1 MIITS
6 SFEQASPDF
15 EHMMAFIR
23 ERGRGPDD
31 RRRPRVWDTANH
43 TRIGFR
49 ETGARVRCLGSDP
62 ARAHGLAPPLV
73 LAHEPSQWGA
83 QGEAMRSALRTGMG
97 KVRAS
102 RLIALGTRSKNQLH
116 WFGKMLAGGAAYA
129 PCQKTL

>member
-73 LAHEPSQWGA
+73 LAHEPSNRHSGVPKA
-83 QGEAMRSALRTGMG
+83 RPCVRRCALAWARCELP
-97 KVRAS
+97 V
-102 RLIALGTRSKNQLH
+102 
-116 WFGKMLAGGAAYA
+116 
-129 PCQKTL
+129 